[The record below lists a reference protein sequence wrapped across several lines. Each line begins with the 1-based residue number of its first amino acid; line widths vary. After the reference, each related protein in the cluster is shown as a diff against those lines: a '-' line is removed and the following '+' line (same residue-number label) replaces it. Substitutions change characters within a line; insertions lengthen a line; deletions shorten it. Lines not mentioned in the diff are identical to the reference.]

1 MSYQEYTY
9 YGYGFELV
17 NATNLDLVKQI
28 VIDAYE
34 DDEVNKFV
42 ANYES
47 TDVICVYDFIR
58 DFETQFCCD
67 ESVSMTISNW
77 MNSNDEINPKH
88 IWFTGYADQSEF
100 DTYEAVLFQ
109 ECYPWQM
116 SEEEKNLT
124 QEELDEILKKFAN
137 LLGVPENDITYL
149 TMRYGG

>member
-17 NATNLDLVKQI
+17 NATNLGLVKEI
-28 VIDAYE
+28 IIGAYNDE
-34 DDEVNKFV
+34 EVNKFV
-42 ANYES
+42 QENEEK
-47 TDVICVYDFIR
+47 DVYDFIR
-58 DFETQFCCD
+58 DFESQFSCD

-77 MNSNDEINPKH
+77 MDVHEDINPKH
-88 IWFTGYADQSEF
+88 IRFTGYADQSEF
-100 DTYEAVLFQ
+100 DTYESVMFEQL
-109 ECYPWQM
+109 YPWQM

-124 QEELDEILKKFAN
+124 QEELHGILSKFAN

>member
-17 NATNLDLVKQI
+17 NATNLDLVKEI
-28 VIDAYE
+28 IIGAYNDE
-34 DDEVNKFV
+34 EVNKFV
-42 ANYES
+42 QENEEK
-47 TDVICVYDFIR
+47 DVYDFIR
-58 DFETQFCCD
+58 DFESQFSCD

-77 MNSNDEINPKH
+77 MDVHEDINPKH
-88 IWFTGYADQSEF
+88 IRFTGYADQSEF
-100 DTYEAVLFQ
+100 DTYESVMFEQL
-109 ECYPWQM
+109 YPWQM

-124 QEELDEILKKFAN
+124 QEELHGILSKFAN

>member
-17 NATNLDLVKQI
+17 NATNLDLVKEI
-28 VIDAYE
+28 IIGAYNDE
-34 DDEVNKFV
+34 EVNKFV
-42 ANYES
+42 QENEEK
-47 TDVICVYDFIR
+47 DVYDFIR
-58 DFETQFCCD
+58 AFESQFCCD

-77 MNSNDEINPKH
+77 MDSNDEINPKG
-88 IWFTGYADQSEF
+88 IRFTGYADQSEF
-100 DTYEAVLFQ
+100 GTYEAVMFEQL
-109 ECYPWQM
+109 YPWQM

-124 QEELDEILKKFAN
+124 QEELHVILEGFAN